1 MGMGQVAFLCMNV
14 SVERESF
21 FEKAFMQKI
30 ILRII
35 AVLMCSAPL
44 HALCANEAVEPLSRA
59 EYILAKIKEGDA
71 VCANAPLTPAVE
83 VDVEKGVKN
92 SAPTSRITER
102 PVVLCA
108 YSEQMKTWQVIE
120 LRMQYPV
127 PKDYVTCVKNA
138 PTIDLRKDC
147 VLPYRVVTPG
157 YRVLHLRGY
166 GITRMIFDVY
176 ADNASSEKLTVYRTR
191 HLWLDDVAL
200 ASGDVERIIA
210 TAGAKNYTPY
220 HPDLGDPELVD
231 IGTQFLYE
239 TIAAVR
245 QELGSDVS
253 DPLTVRSRAFP
264 DRALADVVPWETP
277 LALAVIEQMDD
288 KTFLEDKKLA
298 TEAVLI
304 EYALNHERAFRYSQ
318 SGANAIGPLQ
328 FTDGGGNGTYSAMVR
343 GYPGANIHPQFQEGA
358 RDLHNVL
365 KAAIALIDHE
375 VMQFPQIQGLFQEN
389 PRLGGAFPVAAY
401 NGGPASAKAL
411 YAWFK
416 RRGISVLH
424 EEVALPSS
432 LAMKRTQKCP
442 CKKVIVKGKKKRTVE
457 HIVVNVRNSETPG
470 YVMKYFYLLNY
481 LADRE

>member
-1 MGMGQVAFLCMNV
+1 
-14 SVERESF
+14 
-21 FEKAFMQKI
+21 MQKI

-35 AVLMCSAPL
+35 AVLMCGAPL
-44 HALCANEAVEPLSRA
+44 HALCANETAEPLSRA

-71 VCANAPLTPAVE
+71 VCAKVPLTPTIG
-83 VDVEKGVKN
+83 VDAEKGLKHG
-92 SAPTSRITER
+92 APTSRITER

-108 YSEQMKTWQVIE
+108 YSEQMQTWQVIE

-127 PKDYVTCVKNA
+127 SKDYISCVKNA
-138 PTIDLRKDC
+138 PTIDERRGC
-147 VLPYRVVTPG
+147 ALPYRVLTPG
-157 YRVLHLRGY
+157 YRVVHLRGY

-176 ADNASSEKLTVYRTR
+176 ADNTTSEKLTVYRTR
-191 HLWLDDVAL
+191 HLWLDDEAL
-200 ASGDVERIIA
+200 ASGDVDRIVA
-210 TAGAKNYTPY
+210 TADAINYTPF
-220 HPDLGDPELVD
+220 HPDLGDPGLVD

-239 TIAAVR
+239 TIGAVKH
-245 QELGSDVS
+245 ELGSDMS
-253 DPLTVRSRAFP
+253 NPLTVRSRAFP
-264 DRALADVVPWETP
+264 GRALADVVPWETP

-304 EYALNHERAFRYSQ
+304 EYALNHEGAFRYSQ

-375 VMQFPQIQGLFQEN
+375 VMQFHQIQGLFEEN
-389 PRLGGAFPVAAY
+389 PRLGGVFPVAAY
-401 NGGPASAKAL
+401 NGGPASARAL
-411 YAWFK
+411 HAWFK
-416 RRGISVLH
+416 RHGISVLH
-424 EEVALPSS
+424 EEVALPTS
-432 LAMKRTQKCP
+432 LAMKRTEKCP
-442 CKKVIVKGKKKRTVE
+442 CKKAPTVKGKKKRTVT

-481 LADRE
+481 LADKELE